1 MRTHL
6 DYAKRNA
13 LYTSAM
19 IQNEFLHLIG
29 GQILKKLVARIKPS
43 EPLLRVRGGEARGG
57 GGGVAQM
64 RPMAEDVCP
73 ELAVLDASARDR
85 RQAVSSSIAT
95 SIRDAQMA
103 VREDPADVLATQRSF
118 DALLQSLEE
127 AAAEIWAMEEY
138 STKQKLQA
146 HANWFGAQAS

>member
-1 MRTHL
+1 MHEIHASPVGFAPTWHPV
-6 DYAKRNA
+6 
-13 LYTSAM
+13 
-19 IQNEFLHLIG
+19 LICNNLASRSG
-29 GQILKKLVARIKPS
+29 I
-43 EPLLRVRGGEARGG
+43 G

-103 VREDPADVLATQRSF
+103 VREDPVDVLATQRSF

-127 AAAEIWAMEEY
+127 AAAEIWAMEEH

-146 HANWFGAQAS
+146 QANWFGAQAS